1 MSEFDEWK
9 NLMKKLK
16 KFTKDECKLMN
27 KSDLIKYLLIWQEC
41 AHQALD
47 IITSQDD
54 IFSLLG
60 LEEFFEDDNKQ
71 YILFT
76 NSKNSDK
83 FQNIKNNK
91 LLIKFSKEYFGHNNT
106 YTINDFDKLC
116 RDTREQLQNKI
127 NFEDTELYKIL
138 NELKNEVIFIWTGS
152 EFNLSGQVEGFENLI
167 NNIHRNIIDKNIK
180 INLSYYK
187 EKRK

>member
-60 LEEFFEDDNKQ
+60 LD
-71 YILFT
+71 
-76 NSKNSDK
+76 
-83 FQNIKNNK
+83 
-91 LLIKFSKEYFGHNNT
+91 EY
-106 YTINDFDKLC
+106 
-116 RDTREQLQNKI
+116 
-127 NFEDTELYKIL
+127 FEDTELFKIL
-138 NELKNEVIFIWTGS
+138 IELKNEIIFIWTGN
-152 EFNLSGQVEGFENLI
+152 EFNLLGQVEGFENLI
-167 NNIHRNIIDKNIK
+167 NNIHRNIIDKNNK

>member
-1 MSEFDEWK
+1 MYEFNEWK

-27 KSDLIKYLLIWQEC
+27 KSELIKYLLVWQEC

-60 LEEFFEDDNKQ
+60 LDEYFEDDNKQ

-91 LLIKFSKEYFGHNNT
+91 
-106 YTINDFDKLC
+106 
-116 RDTREQLQNKI
+116 
-127 NFEDTELYKIL
+127 
-138 NELKNEVIFIWTGS
+138 
-152 EFNLSGQVEGFENLI
+152 
-167 NNIHRNIIDKNIK
+167 
-180 INLSYYK
+180 
-187 EKRK
+187 